1 MVTHCRRRAALVAL
15 ALVPLAGGC
24 MLSLPPPKTVSI
36 PPEMLKPKPVPERID
51 PKAKSTQRVTPRRA
65 DASSTYVVRLAEGGR
80 VWEVELPESAGGY
93 EVRVPLAGGPYEQAT
108 LADEELLADTAA
120 QASGTLP
127 AASPASGAGA
137 RLDVKAAAHKRSYLG
152 AVAKINE
159 MYLARKYEL
168 ALIELVSLEKEY
180 PQDVRLL
187 SMKGSLYLKL
197 GKPKLAREAWE
208 KALTINPEDQ
218 LLTESLRELAGRGE

>member
-1 MVTHCRRRAALVAL
+1 MVTQLRRRVALVAL
-15 ALVPLAGGC
+15 ATASLGGGC
-24 MLSLPPPKTVSI
+24 TLSLPPPKTISV

-127 AASPASGAGA
+127 AAAQAPGGAQ
-137 RLDVKAAAHKRSYLG
+137 LDVKAAAHKRSYLG

>member
-1 MVTHCRRRAALVAL
+1 MRRFSCLAPLV
-15 ALVPLAGGC
+15 V
-24 MLSLPPPKTVSI
+24 
-36 PPEMLKPKPVPERID
+36 
-51 PKAKSTQRVTPRRA
+51 
-65 DASSTYVVRLAEGGR
+65 
-80 VWEVELPESAGGY
+80 
-93 EVRVPLAGGPYEQAT
+93 
-108 LADEELLADTAA
+108 LLAAA
-120 QASGTLP
+120 PARAQDAAAPAFSLQTFRPAIDSKGYITVNASQILGHLDFSLGLVGSY
-127 AASPASGAGA
+127 AHDVLHLSGQGA
-137 RLDVKAAAHKRSYLG
+137 QLDVKTAAHKRSYLA